1 MKTLAEFNKQY
12 EAIIHS
18 DLSSNRKAVKLADL
32 MTELER
38 TFKIPMIRNEAWEK
52 ENKAV
57 IALYRKISLSRE
69 L

>member
-1 MKTLAEFNKQY
+1 MTLARFNQQY
-12 EAIIHS
+12 EDIIHS
-18 DLSSNRKAVKLADL
+18 DLSSNRKAVKLASL
-32 MTELER
+32 MTELEQVY
-38 TFKIPMIRNEAWEK
+38 KIPMVRSEAWEK